1 VQSGVGSVL
10 QGRNWLPRTQG
21 AIRLGLTGR
30 GIEVMHQAG
39 AARVRFPRPAA
50 GGIEAVLINTAGG
63 LTGGDRIDID
73 VTLAQAGEA
82 TVTTAAAEKIYRARD
97 AEPAAIGVSLRLLSA
112 TRLNWLPQPTIL
124 FDRARLRRRTDVAL
138 AGDATL
144 LALEIL
150 IFGRSAMGE
159 EVAQG
164 AVHDAWRIRREGA
177 LVFAETFRLEGAIG
191 EALQRKATLNGARAT
206 ALLLYA
212 AGDAASR
219 LGEAQARVA
228 ELAVCGGAS
237 AWNGLLVVRAMAEDG
252 GSLQRHMGALAA
264 WLGERPLPRVWHA

>member
-1 VQSGVGSVL
+1 VL
-10 QGRNWLPRTQG
+10 QARNWLPRTQG
-21 AIRLGLTGR
+21 AIRLGLARR
-30 GIEVMHQAG
+30 GIDVMHQTG
-39 AARVRFPRPAA
+39 AARVRFPRPTT

-73 VTLAQAGEA
+73 VALAQGSEA
-82 TVTTAAAEKIYRARD
+82 TLTTAAAEKIYRARD
-97 AEPAAIGVSLRLLSA
+97 AEPATIGVSLRLSAA

-124 FDRARLRRRTDVAL
+124 FDRARLRRRTEVAL
-138 AGDATL
+138 ARDASL

-159 EVAQG
+159 QVAEG
-164 AVHDAWRIRREGA
+164 TVHDAWRIRREGA
-177 LVFAETFRLEGAIG
+177 LVFAETLRLEGAIG
-191 EALQRKATLNGARAT
+191 ETLQRKATLNGARAS

-212 AGDAASR
+212 AADAAAR

-228 ELAVCGGAS
+228 EHLVRAGAS
-237 AWNGLLVVRAMAEDG
+237 TWNGLLVVRALAEDG

-264 WLGERPLPRVWHA
+264 WLAERPLPRVWHA